1 MAVRYYSSVAP
12 PTTLS
17 GSINAGAAS
26 ITVGSTTGFPAL
38 TPYTLSLSYDTIGE
52 ELVQV
57 NSVGGT
63 TLSVTRGIDGT
74 SATSHNAGV
83 EVRHVTSARDFAD
96 SRTHEESD
104 GGVHGLGPGE
114 ELVGTTKVQTLS
126 NKTLDMAT
134 GTLSRVNIFN
144 DANWTTTITGDA
156 GFPGS
161 NLLELKASPSG
172 ATALTVGT
180 GGILRVYNNVTNDAS
195 PSNLKFRLIR
205 SDGTTDIVTIAAGGS
220 ISTRLTDG
228 TDGVVVQGSPDNAR
242 RRAYQV
248 RDLDGSTIRSALYT
262 DGTAFLSSK
271 VAAQPTLDIRTATAQ
286 TARALRIQ
294 NSSATEVAFITPAGT
309 VQGSNLVAETAV
321 TSPAFNF
328 EGTSLTA
335 KPVLRGITPV
345 SFTGQT
351 SFTVNVNFPASFTA
365 TPSVTTNIASGAG
378 NTTRWGSR
386 AYNVTTTGFTLFVF
400 RGDATDGPET
410 WSNIPVHWIATQ

>member
-17 GSINAGAAS
+17 NTINAGASS
-26 ITVGSTTGFPAL
+26 ITVASVTGFPAL
-38 TPYTLSLSYDTIGE
+38 TPYTLSLSYDTMGE

-96 SRTHEESD
+96 SRTHEQSAA
-104 GGVHGLGPGE
+104 GVHGLDPGE
-114 ELVGTTKVQTLS
+114 DLVGTTKVQTLS

-144 DANWTTTITGDA
+144 DANWTTTLSGDA
-156 GFPGS
+156 GFPS
-161 NLLELKASPSG
+161 ANLLELKASPSG
-172 ATALTVGT
+172 STALTVGT
-180 GGILRVYNNVTNDAS
+180 GGILRVYNNPTNDVS
-195 PSNLKFRLIR
+195 PTNLKFRLIR

-220 ISTRLTDG
+220 ISTRLSDN
-228 TDGVVVQGSPDNAR
+228 TDGVVVQGSPDNVR

-248 RDLDGSTIRSALYT
+248 RDLDGTTIRSALYT

-271 VAAQPTLDIRTATAQ
+271 AAAQPTLDIRTASGQ

-294 NSSATEVAFITPAGT
+294 NSSMAEVAYFTPAGD
-309 VQGSNLVAETAV
+309 
-321 TSPAFNF
+321 
-328 EGTSLTA
+328 LTA
-335 KPVLRGITPV
+335 PGVNVTNVNGRVYPRIASGT
-345 SFTGQT
+345 T
-351 SFTVNVNFPASFTA
+351 SFTFSGTTQSDITVTLPAGLFSSQPRVTM
-365 TPSVTTNIASGAG
+365 TLRGLPGTSSSLIVRTNDVTTSEFKARCNDVNA
-378 NTTRWGSR
+378 TSR
-386 AYNVTTTGFTLFVF
+386 TLTI
-400 RGDATDGPET
+400 DAD
-410 WSNIPVHWIATQ
+410 WIAVQT

>member
-1 MAVRYYSSVAP
+1 MPVRYYSSVAP

-17 GSINAGAAS
+17 GSISAGAAS

-96 SRTHEESD
+96 SRTHEESAA
-104 GGVHGLGPGE
+104 GVHGLGPGE
-114 ELVGTTKVQTLS
+114 DLVGTTKVQTLS

-134 GTLSRVNIFN
+134 GTLNRVNIFN

-156 GFPGS
+156 GFPGT

-180 GGILRVYNNVTNDAS
+180 GGILRVYNNATNDIS
-195 PSNLKFRLIR
+195 PTNLKFRLIR
-205 SDGTTDIVTIAAGGS
+205 SDGVTDIVTIAAGGS
-220 ISTRLTDG
+220 ISSRLSDSTDG
-228 TDGVVVQGSPDNAR
+228 MVVQGSPDNVR

-271 VAAQPTLDIRTATAQ
+271 AAAQPTLDIRTASGQ

-294 NSSATEVAFITPAGT
+294 TSAMAEVAYFEPDGDLTVPEVNAAAVNSSAY
-309 VQGSNLVAETAV
+309 
-321 TSPAFNF
+321 NF
-328 EGTSLTA
+328 AGTSLTA

-345 SFTGQT
+345 SFTSQT

-410 WSNIPVHWIATQ
+410 WSSIPVHWIATQ